1 VTSGTWSIELKP
13 LYIFGCESKR
23 CKNDV
28 SSDGLNDEEEG
39 EEEEEEVETNS
50 LSKLVAALEA
60 VVIVVTFVW
69 EDNYIFSETPL
80 HDKNKQITNHNPLNE
95 PVVEIPP
102 YDPKDIAHN
111 PSPCAP
117 WTWNNEDV

>member
-1 VTSGTWSIELKP
+1 MTSGTWSIELKP

-60 VVIVVTFVW
+60 VVIVVTCVM
-69 EDNYIFSETPL
+69 EGRCKIDTNFSQESTTT
-80 HDKNKQITNHNPLNE
+80 TN
-95 PVVEIPP
+95 
-102 YDPKDIAHN
+102 
-111 PSPCAP
+111 
-117 WTWNNEDV
+117 

>member
-28 SSDGLNDEEEG
+28 SSDGLNDED

-60 VVIVVTFVW
+60 VVIVVTCV
-69 EDNYIFSETPL
+69 SGRM
-80 HDKNKQITNHNPLNE
+80 
-95 PVVEIPP
+95 
-102 YDPKDIAHN
+102 
-111 PSPCAP
+111 
-117 WTWNNEDV
+117 

>member
-1 VTSGTWSIELKP
+1 MTSGTWSIELKP

-28 SSDGLNDEEEG
+28 SSDGLNDEEED

-60 VVIVVTFVW
+60 VVIVVTCVW
-69 EDNYIFSETPL
+69 EDVKYFSGIPRP
-80 HDKNKQITNHNPLNE
+80 DKNKQIITPHE
-95 PVVEIPP
+95 PVVEILP
-102 YDPKDIAHN
+102 YI
-111 PSPCAP
+111 
-117 WTWNNEDV
+117 

>member
-1 VTSGTWSIELKP
+1 MTSGTSSIELKP

-28 SSDGLNDEEEG
+28 SSDGLNDEEED

-60 VVIVVTFVW
+60 VVIVVTCVW
-69 EDNYIFSETPL
+69 LGGCKIFLRNPSSRQ
-80 HDKNKQITNHNPLNE
+80 KQTNHNPSR
-95 PVVEIPP
+95 
-102 YDPKDIAHN
+102 AR
-111 PSPCAP
+111 S
-117 WTWNNEDV
+117 

>member
-1 VTSGTWSIELKP
+1 MIAFLFVIVIWSNAVVTRGTWSIELKP

-28 SSDGLNDEEEG
+28 SSDGLNDEEEE

-60 VVIVVTFVW
+60 VVIVVTCV
-69 EDNYIFSETPL
+69 I
-80 HDKNKQITNHNPLNE
+80 QG
-95 PVVEIPP
+95 VE
-102 YDPKDIAHN
+102 
-111 PSPCAP
+111 
-117 WTWNNEDV
+117 V